1 MFQMRIL
8 VQMIVHQSTWGYE
21 RKTLHILYAHSLKVV
36 LHDLIDEEYIEL
48 INKKRFIVK
57 VLQNRQGSLP

>member
-36 LHDLIDEEYIEL
+36 LHDLIDEEYIE
-48 INKKRFIVK
+48 
-57 VLQNRQGSLP
+57 